1 MKIKMKD
8 IVVIGFA
15 LFAMFFGAG
24 NLVFPPYL
32 GVLDGTK
39 WFIGFIAFLFADGGL
54 ALLGVVAMTR
64 TGGDLDALY
73 SRAGKKIGLVI
84 GTASIL
90 CIGPF
95 LAIPRTAAVTFEV
108 GINPVFGDSFSPVVF
123 SIIFFA
129 ITLFLTIKPS
139 KVVDIVGQF
148 LTPALLICLAVLIV
162 KGIISPLGTP
172 LERTLVDNVV
182 VRGIYDGY
190 QTMDAMASCI
200 FAGIIIS
207 SVKAKGYTNNYN
219 CSFIFKLT
227 SCDIS
232 EVVTTS

>member
-39 WFIGFIAFLFADGGL
+39 WLIGFIAFLFADGGL

-108 GINPVFGDSFSPVVF
+108 GINPVFGDSFSPVVY

-139 KVVDIVGQF
+139 KVVDIGH
-148 LTPALLICLAVLIV
+148 PNLLL
-162 KGIISPLGTP
+162 S
-172 LERTLVDNVV
+172 
-182 VRGIYDGY
+182 
-190 QTMDAMASCI
+190 
-200 FAGIIIS
+200 
-207 SVKAKGYTNNYN
+207 
-219 CSFIFKLT
+219 
-227 SCDIS
+227 
-232 EVVTTS
+232 